1 MTICFDW
8 ASNATLIDPQGNTH
22 HGRLVGPISGGV
34 PLDDIVTAWHQ
45 FFALIRDRV
54 SEPVVGSTHI
64 TPTAARDGAG
74 FQCQTGGTTQAP
86 KQLRRTCDSWLA
98 SFRHNMRLFGPD
110 QVYATLGHLSHSLTL
125 YAGAEALATGAD
137 YVPVQ
142 VKHPAGQRKIL
153 SRHGVKVLYAT
164 PTQIRLLCMG
174 DAAGALGT
182 LRFVMI
188 GGGVLDAGTQALVKQ
203 AAPNA
208 QVLQFYGAAETS
220 FITLS
225 DPTTPAG
232 SVGRAFPDV
241 QIDIRNVDPD
251 ECQGDVWVTSPY
263 LFDGYTQGI
272 SATTWRD
279 NGWICVGERGFVDEN
294 GYLFLTGRRS
304 RMFLAGDKNI
314 HPEEIETCIL
324 GYAGVVSCAVL
335 GNSDALRGNR
345 ICAMICALD
354 PMIAPNILAHLNEHL
369 PRYMI
374 PTQIDII
381 QPDEWPVLAS
391 GKPDLAKLKDRL

>member
-1 MTICFDW
+1 MIICFDW
-8 ASNATLIDPQGNTH
+8 APNATLIDPQGNTH
-22 HGRLVGPISGGV
+22 HKRLVGPVSRPV
-34 PLDDIVTAWHQ
+34 PLDDCVPAWHQ
-45 FFALIRDRV
+45 FFALIRDSRF
-54 SEPVVGSTHI
+54 EPVVGATHI
-64 TPTAARDGAG
+64 APTAAGDGAG

-86 KQLRRTCDSWLA
+86 KQLRRSCDSWLA
-98 SFRHNMRLFGPD
+98 SFRHNMRLFGSD

-142 VKHPAGQRKIL
+142 VKQPAAQRQIL
-153 SRHGVKVLYAT
+153 SRHDVTVLYAT

-174 DAAGALGT
+174 DGAGALGN
-182 LRFVMI
+182 LRYVMI

-225 DPTTPAG
+225 DQDTPMG

-241 QIDIRNVDPD
+241 QIDVRNIDPSD
-251 ECQGDVWVTSPY
+251 GQGDVWVTSPY
-263 LFDGYTQGI
+263 LFDGYTSGAG
-272 SATTWRD
+272 ATTWRD
-279 NGWICVGERGFVDEN
+279 SGWICVGERGFLDQN

-314 HPEEIETCIL
+314 HPEEIETCIMDC
-324 GYAGVVSCAVL
+324 AGVMSCAVL
-335 GNSDALRGNR
+335 GRSDALRGNR
-345 ICAMICALD
+345 ICAMVCAFD
-354 PMIAPNILAHLNEHL
+354 PMLTTTVLAHLNKHL

-374 PTQIDII
+374 PSQIDII
-381 QPDEWPVLAS
+381 SPDNWPVLAS